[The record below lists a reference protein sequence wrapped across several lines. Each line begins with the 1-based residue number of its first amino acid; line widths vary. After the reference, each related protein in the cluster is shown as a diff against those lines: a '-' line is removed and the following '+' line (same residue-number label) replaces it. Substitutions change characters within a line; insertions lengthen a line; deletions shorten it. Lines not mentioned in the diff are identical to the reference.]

1 MYALAQ
7 QDPVKRRALVF
18 GANFLGAN
26 RLAYGNRPMKR
37 IARNIIR
44 TQKTEVN
51 PRADTAPESCP
62 LSAVN
67 RRAVLSRLAH
77 LVPCLVL
84 TTNIEGALSKG

>member
-1 MYALAQ
+1 
-7 QDPVKRRALVF
+7 
-18 GANFLGAN
+18 
-26 RLAYGNRPMKR
+26 LAYGNRPMKR

-51 PRADTAPESCP
+51 PRADSAPESCP